1 MKRRTLVFIIIGM
14 VSAFAL
20 AGCGGSNSNSSN
32 TPPPPPPPPPPPATT
47 SLTDFVHSQ
56 LAATSDTTQPV
67 DINGITFTFPD
78 DNNPAAFNDV
88 VGNP

>member
-1 MKRRTLVFIIIGM
+1 MKRSTLVLGILGLA
-14 VSAFAL
+14 SAFAL

-78 DNNPAAFNDV
+78 DSNPAAFNDV
-88 VGNP
+88 TGGP